1 MVCQVRKNI
10 ITDVRLKEFAARRMR
25 LTGIVQEASDLVQKL
40 DMEHCAKTLQ
50 QLREKLSS
58 DTFKILVIGNFKN
71 GKSTFINALLGQE
84 ILPAYAMPT
93 TAINIETKYGEKPKA
108 ILHFL
113 NPLPEKMYDGIPEKA
128 LTHMHRFKMKDVP
141 PIEISVDEIEDYV
154 VIPMGMGYRG
164 SPFEKVELFWP
175 LDLLKDGVE
184 IVDSPGLN
192 KNPVRAQITMEYLS
206 KADAIIFIF
215 SALAMGSAGEIAYI
229 DDVLRKNGFGEQS
242 LFCVV
247 NHFDQLDERGQQYLR
262 KFADNLLAPYT
273 KHVYYTSAYKGLMGQ
288 LQHNSA
294 MLKESKIPAVET
306 ALVDYLV
313 NECGKVKLVAP
324 AREVVSMIR
333 QNALEMIIPQRR
345 NALSADLD
353 VLKQRYSETQLE
365 NIIHDMEQ
373 GKEIVQQKSTQLSEY
388 EKKLKAVAEN
398 LDTLIYDLQNVEE
411 RMISAKEISSAP
423 VDFKTQQMIQ
433 MADIDGHIRF
443 MQTLMGRYSFPS
455 GEKAQLQAELKKIQA
470 RQNEKTL
477 NMAVIGEFS
486 SGKSSFINALLRENL
501 LETDAIQ
508 GTTVSSTLI
517 GYSPERIFR
526 TYGEGGRGKQT
537 RKTESSAALAK
548 LLAAYTS
555 GDRKDENARYLEV
568 GYPSDFLQQGIRI
581 IDTPGTNS
589 LEQWHEDVTK
599 EAIREQADA
608 CIILTSAEKPF
619 PESFCR
625 FLEDNLQDVLQT
637 CVFVVTKIDLIPP
650 KQQARQMEYIR
661 KVLEEKL
668 SVHDPLILPYS
679 ALPVI
684 NGTGTEYIEGN
695 RETEER
701 ILKFLQEQR
710 IRIQL
715 QRCMALSENA
725 MGRLK
730 ESMEQVSSQQ
740 KRWHDQ
746 LMQAITTDL
755 QSFVTRKKSE
765 IRLAY
770 QEDANVKAQEF
781 SKKLDGW
788 IGYRKRKVY
797 EAFEEPTTESDIRA
811 FLQTK
816 LNPLLEE
823 KKSEILKNVGI
834 SAENSSNYLSE
845 IQSIAEGHC
854 RCFEA
859 DFKREYRQLELL
871 AHDLVQEVD
880 KSVRLDDSLM
890 TNIQANIAIR
900 QKVEANVKQENR
912 GFLGYAGAGAAA
924 GAAIGSVVPI
934 IGTTAGAVIGAVAG
948 FIRFNK
954 RADDSSRGTAF
965 RNQVAGD
972 VNAVVE
978 QYFRSLQDSVMQ
990 FFNQNAA
997 ACWMQ
1002 VEHVMDQYLAQYTG
1016 IVREMRKRDQCA
1028 QEEAAVKIR
1037 MIQNDINL
1045 TQQQLE
1051 QIKSVRYKISH
1062 L

>member
-1 MVCQVRKNI
+1 MK
-10 ITDVRLKEFAARRMR
+10 AR
-25 LTGIVQEASDLVQKL
+25 I
-40 DMEHCAKTLQ
+40 C
-50 QLREKLSS
+50 
-58 DTFKILVIGNFKN
+58 
-71 GKSTFINALLGQE
+71 
-84 ILPAYAMPT
+84 T
-93 TAINIETKYGEKPKA
+93 T
-108 ILHFL
+108 
-113 NPLPEKMYDGIPEKA
+113 
-128 LTHMHRFKMKDVP
+128 
-141 PIEISVDEIEDYV
+141 
-154 VIPMGMGYRG
+154 
-164 SPFEKVELFWP
+164 
-175 LDLLKDGVE
+175 
-184 IVDSPGLN
+184 
-192 KNPVRAQITMEYLS
+192 
-206 KADAIIFIF
+206 
-215 SALAMGSAGEIAYI
+215 
-229 DDVLRKNGFGEQS
+229 
-242 LFCVV
+242 
-247 NHFDQLDERGQQYLR
+247 
-262 KFADNLLAPYT
+262 
-273 KHVYYTSAYKGLMGQ
+273 
-288 LQHNSA
+288 
-294 MLKESKIPAVET
+294 
-306 ALVDYLV
+306 
-313 NECGKVKLVAP
+313 
-324 AREVVSMIR
+324 
-333 QNALEMIIPQRR
+333 
-345 NALSADLD
+345 
-353 VLKQRYSETQLE
+353 E
-365 NIIHDMEQ
+365 N
-373 GKEIVQQKSTQLSEY
+373 T
-388 EKKLKAVAEN
+388 
-398 LDTLIYDLQNVEE
+398 
-411 RMISAKEISSAP
+411 AP
-423 VDFKTQQMIQ
+423 VSLDFRTQKMIQ
-433 MADIDGHIRF
+433 MADIDGHIQF
-443 MQTLMGRYSFPS
+443 MKTLMKKYEFPWKQR
-455 GEKAQLQAELKKIQA
+455 EQLQAELKKIQV

-508 GTTVSSTLI
+508 GTTVASTLI

-526 TYGEGGRGKQT
+526 TCGKGGRGKQT

-555 GDRKDENARYLEV
+555 GDRKDENVQHLEV
-568 GYPSDFLQQGIRI
+568 GYPSDFLQQGICI

-650 KQQARQMEYIR
+650 KQQARQLEYIR

-730 ESMEQVSSQQ
+730 ESMEQISSQQ
-740 KRWHDQ
+740 EQRHLQ
-746 LMQAITTDL
+746 LMQAVTTDL
-755 QSFVTRKKSE
+755 QGFVMRKKSE
-765 IRLAY
+765 ISLSY
-770 QEDANVKAQEF
+770 QENTNEKLKAIGENVDVWIRD
-781 SKKLDGW
+781 KK
-788 IGYRKRKVY
+788 REVY
-797 EAFEEPTTESDIRA
+797 EAFQKPATESGIRD

-823 KKSEILKNVGI
+823 KKSEILKNAGI
-834 SAENSSNYLSE
+834 SAESSSKYLSE

-854 RCFEA
+854 RRFEA

-900 QKVEANVKQENR
+900 QKVEANVKQSNR
-912 GFLGYAGAGAAA
+912 GFMGYAGAGAAA

-948 FIRFNK
+948 FMRFSK
-954 RADDSSRGTAF
+954 KSDDSSRGTAF

-978 QYFRSLQDSVMQ
+978 QYFRSLKDSVLQ
-990 FFNQNAA
+990 FFYQNAA
-997 ACWMQ
+997 NCWMQ
-1002 VEHVMDQYLAQYTG
+1002 VERVMDQYLTQYTG
-1016 IVREMRKRDQCA
+1016 IVHEMRKRDQHA
-1028 QEEAAVKIR
+1028 QEEAALKIR
-1037 MIQNDINL
+1037 AIQGDISL

-1051 QIKSVRYKISH
+1051 QIKSVRYKISQM
-1062 L
+1062 

>member
-1 MVCQVRKNI
+1 MK
-10 ITDVRLKEFAARRMR
+10 ARIC
-25 LTGIVQEASDLVQKL
+25 TTESTTPVSL
-40 DMEHCAKTLQ
+40 DF
-50 QLREKLSS
+50 R
-58 DTFKILVIGNFKN
+58 
-71 GKSTFINALLGQE
+71 
-84 ILPAYAMPT
+84 
-93 TAINIETKYGEKPKA
+93 
-108 ILHFL
+108 
-113 NPLPEKMYDGIPEKA
+113 
-128 LTHMHRFKMKDVP
+128 
-141 PIEISVDEIEDYV
+141 
-154 VIPMGMGYRG
+154 
-164 SPFEKVELFWP
+164 
-175 LDLLKDGVE
+175 
-184 IVDSPGLN
+184 
-192 KNPVRAQITMEYLS
+192 
-206 KADAIIFIF
+206 
-215 SALAMGSAGEIAYI
+215 
-229 DDVLRKNGFGEQS
+229 
-242 LFCVV
+242 
-247 NHFDQLDERGQQYLR
+247 
-262 KFADNLLAPYT
+262 
-273 KHVYYTSAYKGLMGQ
+273 
-288 LQHNSA
+288 
-294 MLKESKIPAVET
+294 
-306 ALVDYLV
+306 
-313 NECGKVKLVAP
+313 
-324 AREVVSMIR
+324 
-333 QNALEMIIPQRR
+333 
-345 NALSADLD
+345 
-353 VLKQRYSETQLE
+353 
-365 NIIHDMEQ
+365 
-373 GKEIVQQKSTQLSEY
+373 
-388 EKKLKAVAEN
+388 
-398 LDTLIYDLQNVEE
+398 
-411 RMISAKEISSAP
+411 
-423 VDFKTQQMIQ
+423 TQQIIQ
-433 MADIDGHIRF
+433 LADIDGHIRF
-443 MQTLMGRYSFPS
+443 IQALMGKYSFPS
-455 GEKAQLQAELKKIQA
+455 EQKAQLQTELKKIQD
-470 RQNEKTL
+470 RQNEKAL

-501 LETDAIQ
+501 LEADAIQ
-508 GTTVSSTLI
+508 GTTVASTLI
-517 GYSPERIFR
+517 GYSPERMFC
-526 TYGEGGRGKQT
+526 TYGRGGKGKQT
-537 RKTESSAALAK
+537 RSVENAAALAK

-555 GDRKDENARYLEV
+555 GNRKDENAQHLEV

-625 FLEDNLQDVLQT
+625 FLEDNLEDVLQT
-637 CVFVVTKIDLIPP
+637 CVFVVTKIDLVPP
-650 KQQARQMEYIR
+650 KQQARQLEYIR
-661 KVLEEKL
+661 KVLKEKL
-668 SVHDPLILPYS
+668 SVHDPLVLPYS

-740 KRWHDQ
+740 EQRHLQ
-746 LMQAITTDL
+746 LMQAVTTDL
-755 QSFVTRKKSE
+755 QGFVMRKKSE
-765 IRLAY
+765 ISLSY
-770 QEDANVKAQEF
+770 QENTNEKVKAIGENVAVWIRD
-781 SKKLDGW
+781 KK
-788 IGYRKRKVY
+788 REVY
-797 EAFEEPTTESDIRA
+797 EAFQKPATESGIRD

-823 KKSEILKNVGI
+823 KKSEILKNAGI
-834 SAENSSNYLSE
+834 SAESSSKYLSE

-854 RCFEA
+854 RRFEA

-948 FIRFNK
+948 FMRFSK
-954 RADDSSRGTAF
+954 KSDDSSRGTAF

-978 QYFRSLQDSVMQ
+978 QYFRSLKDSVLQ
-990 FFNQNAA
+990 FFYQNAA
-997 ACWMQ
+997 NCWMQ
-1002 VEHVMDQYLAQYTG
+1002 VERVMDQYLTQYTG
-1016 IVREMRKRDQCA
+1016 IVCEMRKRDQKA
-1028 QEEAAVKIR
+1028 QEEAAIKIR
-1037 MIQNDINL
+1037 AIQNDVDL

>member
-1 MVCQVRKNI
+1 
-10 ITDVRLKEFAARRMR
+10 MR
-25 LTGIVQEASDLVQKL
+25 LTGIIQEASDLVQKL

-215 SALAMGSAGEIAYI
+215 SALTMGSAGEIAYI

-411 RMISAKEISSAP
+411 HMISAKEVSSAP

-684 NGTGTEYIEGN
+684 NETGTEYIEGN

-740 KRWHDQ
+740 KQRHDQ

-880 KSVRLDDSLM
+880 KSVRLDESLM
-890 TNIQANIAIR
+890 TNVQANTAIR

-1016 IVREMRKRDQCA
+1016 IVREMRKRDQKA
-1028 QEEAAVKIR
+1028 QEEATIKIR

>member
-1 MVCQVRKNI
+1 MKARI
-10 ITDVRLKEFAARRMR
+10 IT
-25 LTGIVQEASDLVQKL
+25 
-40 DMEHCAKTLQ
+40 
-50 QLREKLSS
+50 
-58 DTFKILVIGNFKN
+58 
-71 GKSTFINALLGQE
+71 
-84 ILPAYAMPT
+84 
-93 TAINIETKYGEKPKA
+93 
-108 ILHFL
+108 
-113 NPLPEKMYDGIPEKA
+113 
-128 LTHMHRFKMKDVP
+128 
-141 PIEISVDEIEDYV
+141 
-154 VIPMGMGYRG
+154 
-164 SPFEKVELFWP
+164 
-175 LDLLKDGVE
+175 
-184 IVDSPGLN
+184 
-192 KNPVRAQITMEYLS
+192 
-206 KADAIIFIF
+206 ADAIPP
-215 SALAMGSAGEIAYI
+215 
-229 DDVLRKNGFGEQS
+229 V
-242 LFCVV
+242 
-247 NHFDQLDERGQQYLR
+247 
-262 KFADNLLAPYT
+262 
-273 KHVYYTSAYKGLMGQ
+273 
-288 LQHNSA
+288 
-294 MLKESKIPAVET
+294 
-306 ALVDYLV
+306 
-313 NECGKVKLVAP
+313 
-324 AREVVSMIR
+324 
-333 QNALEMIIPQRR
+333 
-345 NALSADLD
+345 
-353 VLKQRYSETQLE
+353 
-365 NIIHDMEQ
+365 
-373 GKEIVQQKSTQLSEY
+373 
-388 EKKLKAVAEN
+388 
-398 LDTLIYDLQNVEE
+398 
-411 RMISAKEISSAP
+411 IS
-423 VDFKTQQMIQ
+423 DFRTQQLLQI
-433 MADIDGHIRF
+433 ADIDGHIQF
-443 MQTLMGRYSFPS
+443 MKTLMKKYEFPWKQS
-455 GEKAQLQAELKKIQA
+455 EQLQAELKKIQV

-508 GTTVSSTLI
+508 GTTVASTLI
-517 GYSPERIFR
+517 GYSPERIFC
-526 TYGEGGRGKQT
+526 TYGEGGRGKKT
-537 RKTESSAALAK
+537 RKTESTAALAK

-555 GDRKDENARYLEV
+555 GDRKDENARHLEV
-568 GYPSDFLQQGIRI
+568 GYPSDFLQQGICI

-637 CVFVVTKIDLIPP
+637 CAFVVTKIDLIPM
-650 KQQARQMEYIR
+650 KQQARQLEYIR

-684 NGTGTEYIEGN
+684 NGAGREYMAGN
-695 RETEER
+695 REAEER

-725 MGRLK
+725 MERLK
-730 ESMEQVSSQQ
+730 ENMEQVSSHQ
-740 KRWHDQ
+740 KRRHDQ
-746 LMQAITTDL
+746 LIQAITTDL
-755 QSFVTRKKSE
+755 QGFVTRKKSE
-765 IRLAY
+765 LRLAY
-770 QEDANVKAQEF
+770 QEDADIKAQEF

-797 EAFEEPTTESDIRA
+797 KAFEEPTTESDIRD

-823 KKSEILKNVGI
+823 KKSEILKNAGI

-854 RCFEA
+854 RRFEA

-880 KSVRLDDSLM
+880 KSVRLDESFM
-890 TNIQANIAIR
+890 TNVQANTAIR

-912 GFLGYAGAGAAA
+912 SFLGYAGAGAAA

-934 IGTTAGAVIGAVAG
+934 IGTTAGAVIGAFVG
-948 FIRFNK
+948 FMRFGK
-954 RADDSSRGTAF
+954 KSDDSSRGAAF

-990 FFNQNAA
+990 FFNQNTA
-997 ACWMQ
+997 ACWIQ
-1002 VEHVMDQYLAQYTG
+1002 VERVMDQYLTQYTG
-1016 IVREMRKRDQCA
+1016 IVCEMRKRDQKA

-1037 MIQNDINL
+1037 AIQNDVDL

-1051 QIKSVRYKISH
+1051 QIRSVREKFSR

>member
-1 MVCQVRKNI
+1 MKAHICTTEN
-10 ITDVRLKEFAARRMR
+10 TAA
-25 LTGIVQEASDLVQKL
+25 VSL
-40 DMEHCAKTLQ
+40 DF
-50 QLREKLSS
+50 R
-58 DTFKILVIGNFKN
+58 
-71 GKSTFINALLGQE
+71 
-84 ILPAYAMPT
+84 
-93 TAINIETKYGEKPKA
+93 
-108 ILHFL
+108 
-113 NPLPEKMYDGIPEKA
+113 
-128 LTHMHRFKMKDVP
+128 
-141 PIEISVDEIEDYV
+141 
-154 VIPMGMGYRG
+154 
-164 SPFEKVELFWP
+164 
-175 LDLLKDGVE
+175 
-184 IVDSPGLN
+184 
-192 KNPVRAQITMEYLS
+192 
-206 KADAIIFIF
+206 
-215 SALAMGSAGEIAYI
+215 
-229 DDVLRKNGFGEQS
+229 
-242 LFCVV
+242 
-247 NHFDQLDERGQQYLR
+247 
-262 KFADNLLAPYT
+262 
-273 KHVYYTSAYKGLMGQ
+273 
-288 LQHNSA
+288 
-294 MLKESKIPAVET
+294 
-306 ALVDYLV
+306 
-313 NECGKVKLVAP
+313 
-324 AREVVSMIR
+324 
-333 QNALEMIIPQRR
+333 
-345 NALSADLD
+345 
-353 VLKQRYSETQLE
+353 
-365 NIIHDMEQ
+365 
-373 GKEIVQQKSTQLSEY
+373 
-388 EKKLKAVAEN
+388 
-398 LDTLIYDLQNVEE
+398 
-411 RMISAKEISSAP
+411 
-423 VDFKTQQMIQ
+423 TQQMIQ
-433 MADIDGHIRF
+433 MADIDGHIQF
-443 MQTLMGRYSFPS
+443 MKTLMKKYEFPWKQR
-455 GEKAQLQAELKKIQA
+455 EQLQAELKKIQV

-508 GTTVSSTLI
+508 GTTVASTLI

-526 TYGEGGRGKQT
+526 TCGKGGRGKQT

-555 GDRKDENARYLEV
+555 GDRKDENVQHLEV
-568 GYPSDFLQQGIRI
+568 GYPSDFLQQGICI

-637 CVFVVTKIDLIPP
+637 CAFVVTKIDLIPM
-650 KQQARQMEYIR
+650 KQQARQLEYIR

-684 NGTGTEYIEGN
+684 NGAGREYMAGN
-695 RETEER
+695 REAEER

-725 MGRLK
+725 MERLK
-730 ESMEQVSSQQ
+730 ENMEQVSSHQ
-740 KRWHDQ
+740 KQRHDQ
-746 LMQAITTDL
+746 LIQAITTDL
-755 QSFVTRKKSE
+755 QGFVTRKKSE
-765 IRLAY
+765 LRLAY
-770 QEDANVKAQEF
+770 QEDADIKAQEF

-797 EAFEEPTTESDIRA
+797 KAFEEPTTESDIRD

-823 KKSEILKNVGI
+823 KKSEILKNAGI

-854 RCFEA
+854 RRFEA

-880 KSVRLDDSLM
+880 KSVRLDESFM
-890 TNIQANIAIR
+890 TNVQANTAIR

-912 GFLGYAGAGAAA
+912 SFLGYAGAGAAA

-934 IGTTAGAVIGAVAG
+934 IGTTAGAVIGAFVG
-948 FIRFNK
+948 FMRFGK
-954 RADDSSRGTAF
+954 KSDDSSRGAAF

-990 FFNQNAA
+990 FFNQNTA
-997 ACWMQ
+997 ACWIQ
-1002 VEHVMDQYLAQYTG
+1002 VERVMDQYLTQYTG
-1016 IVREMRKRDQCA
+1016 IVCEMRKRDQKA

-1037 MIQNDINL
+1037 AIQNDVDL

-1051 QIKSVRYKISH
+1051 QIRSVREKFSR